1 MSVKKAP
8 RISLP
13 NSWTKHVRSAMLH
26 VISLAQYATVYTRSW
41 AVDSMNGRVRLK
53 AENDRQKQEIAL
65 LREEIRI
72 KDARMAQIVP
82 QRRPHYPPTERMAI
96 LELRAVRGWSLE
108 QAANTFLLT
117 APTVASWMKR
127 VDEQGPD
134 ALVQLREPVNKF
146 PDFVRYVVQRL
157 KTLCPSMG
165 KVKIAQTLCRAGLHL
180 GATTVGRI
188 LKEPPQPTPQE
199 PSVST
204 GRVVTA
210 KEPNHVWHVDLT
222 IVPTGSG
229 VWTSWLPCALPQSW
243 PFCWWVAVVID
254 HFSRRIINVGVFSNR
269 PDCRAVCVFLGWTVR
284 RADTPPKY
292 IICDRDSIFDCDA
305 FRRWVKRQGVQ
316 PPRYGAVGKHG
327 SIAVVE
333 RLIRSLKDECTR
345 RILLPQKREA
355 CRRELLSFVDW
366 YNEHRPHT
374 TLAGQTP
381 NEVYFDEQPAHRRPR
396 IEPRQRWPRASR
408 CARPQTLVAG
418 KPGDRFTIGLD
429 YHRDASI
436 CQSCRSNAPVGSKY
450 SAERKMP

>member
-1 MSVKKAP
+1 MSDKKAP
-8 RISLP
+8 RIPLP
-13 NSWTKHVRSAMLH
+13 KSWSQHVRSAMLH
-26 VISLAQYATVYTRSW
+26 VISLAQFATVYTRSW
-41 AVDSMNGRVRLK
+41 AVDSLNGRVRLK
-53 AENDRQKQEIAL
+53 AEKDRQGQEIAL

-72 KDARMAQIVP
+72 KDARMTQINP
-82 QRRPHYPPTERMAI
+82 HRRPHYPPTERMAI
-96 LELRAVRGWSLE
+96 LELRAARGWSLE
-108 QAANTFLLT
+108 QAGDTFLLT

-127 VDEQGPD
+127 IDEQGPD

-165 KVKIAQTLCRAGLHL
+165 KVKIAQTLCRASLHL
-180 GATTVGRI
+180 GATTIGRI
-188 LKEPPQPTPQE
+188 LKEPPQPTPKE

-222 IVPTGSG
+222 TVPTGSG
-229 VWTSWLPCALPQSW
+229 LWTSWLPFALPQSW
-243 PFCWWVAVVID
+243 PFCCWVAVVID
-254 HFSRRIINVGVFSNR
+254 HFSRRIINVGVFANR
-269 PDCRAVCVFLGWTVR
+269 PDCRAVCVCLGWTVR
-284 RADTPPKY
+284 RANTPPKY
-292 IICDRDSIFDCDA
+292 IICDRDSIFDCAA

-345 RILLPQKREA
+345 RTLLPPKREA
-355 CRRELLSFVDW
+355 CRRELLSFIDW

-374 TLAGQTP
+374 TLDGQTP
-381 NEVYFDEQPAHRRPR
+381 NEVYFGQRPAHRRPR
-396 IEPRQRWPRASR
+396 IEPRKRWPRASR

-418 KPGDRFTIGLD
+418 KPGDRFTIDVG
-429 YHRDASI
+429 YHRG
-436 CQSCRSNAPVGSKY
+436 RKY
-450 SAERKMP
+450 LPIVSLKRAA